1 MSPQIRLLIADDH
14 PIFRQGLK
22 QVIDAASGLMVIA
35 EAANGDEALRLALQ
49 HKPDVVLL
57 DVDMPVMDG
66 FDAARAI
73 RETDLPVK
81 LVFLTLYRDEMHFN
95 EALDLGVDGYLIK
108 DSAAAE
114 VVRCIQTV
122 HQGQNY
128 VSPTLSTFLLQNRR
142 SRLSFRQQTPTLSS
156 LTATERRVLFQLAEY
171 KTNKEIAA
179 AICIGVRTVEKHRAN
194 ICDKLNLHGSHALV
208 KFAIKHKSELP

>member
-1 MSPQIRLLIADDH
+1 MIPEVRLVIADDH

-22 QVIDAASGLMVIA
+22 QVIQAAPGLAIVA
-35 EAANGDEALRLALQ
+35 EAGTGEEALRLTLE

-66 FDAARAI
+66 FETARAI
-73 RETDLPVK
+73 YERNLPVK

-95 EALDLGVDGYLIK
+95 EALDLGVAGYLIK

-122 HQGQNY
+122 SQGQNY
-128 VSPTLSTFLLQNRR
+128 ISPTLSTFLLNSRR
-142 SRLSFRQQTPTLSS
+142 SKSAFPPLTPTLSS
-156 LTATERRVLFQLAEY
+156 LTAAERRVLFHLAEY

-179 AICIGVRTVEKHRAN
+179 TAGLSVRTVEKHRAN

-208 KFAIKHKSELP
+208 KFAAKHKNQL

>member
-1 MSPQIRLLIADDH
+1 MSLQIKLLIADDH

-22 QVIDAASGLMVIA
+22 QVIDAAPGLIVIA
-35 EAANGDEALRLALQ
+35 EAVNGDDALRLALQ

-57 DVDMPVMDG
+57 DVDMPVMHG

-73 RETDLPVK
+73 REAELPVK

-114 VVRCIQTV
+114 VVRCIHTV
-122 HQGQNY
+122 YQGQNY

-142 SRLSFRQQTPTLSS
+142 SRFASRQQMPALSE
-156 LTATERRVLFQLAEY
+156 LTDTERRVLFELAEC

-194 ICDKLNLHGSHALV
+194 ICDKLNLHGAHALV
-208 KFAIKHKSELP
+208 KFAIKHKAEL